1 VISGAWRDP
10 AANDRNIRW
19 VREYHEAVRP
29 YSEEGGYVNFMSGDD
44 QDRVS
49 INYGANYD
57 RLVALKSRYD
67 PGNLFQMNQN
77 IKPVSATTG
86 TG

>member
-1 VISGAWRDP
+1 
-10 AANDRNIRW
+10 
-19 VREYHEAVRP
+19 
-29 YSEEGGYVNFMSGDD
+29 MSGDD